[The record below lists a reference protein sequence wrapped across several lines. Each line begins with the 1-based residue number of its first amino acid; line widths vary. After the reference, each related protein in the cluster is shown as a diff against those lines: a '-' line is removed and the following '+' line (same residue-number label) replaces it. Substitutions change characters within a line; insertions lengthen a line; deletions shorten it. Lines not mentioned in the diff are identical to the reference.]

1 MGWEE
6 CGGHF
11 HQRARGTQWSES
23 EGGKGQAGPAGLTAQ
38 SSAEGKLP
46 KVLGPL
52 TEAQSK
58 VVPGCTSQVPI
69 SCDSP

>member
-1 MGWEE
+1 MVATSTKEREE
-6 CGGHF
+6 PSGVS
-11 HQRARGTQWSES
+11 QREARARLGLLGLWPGVQLR
-23 EGGKGQAGPAGLTAQ
+23 GK
-38 SSAEGKLP
+38 KLP